1 MLKWLGIKEPVK
13 RIAPTELVHL
23 ETRKMY
29 QDFNYEMENGWW
41 YHIEFESDPLTKADL
56 RRFREYEA
64 ATSRTYGV
72 EVLTCVIC
80 TANRKH
86 ILTEITEG
94 INTYRVKLIQMKK
107 KDGDKI
113 LRKIQKKKKL
123 KRKDLIP
130 VLLSRADLEKIKEE
144 VKMTILGEMLR
155 DDFMEE
161 GRQETQERYNRLILC
176 LDKDGKTSLIVK
188 AASDPQLLEK
198 LFQEYGI

>member
-1 MLKWLGIKEPVK
+1 MYNDFTDTVSAGPKGGRLKETKCQESSKPLG
-13 RIAPTELVHL
+13 
-23 ETRKMY
+23 
-29 QDFNYEMENGWW
+29 Q
-41 YHIEFESDPLTKADL
+41 
-56 RRFREYEA
+56 
-64 ATSRTYGV
+64 V
-72 EVLTCVIC
+72 EDEIMKTGAQFVGEE
-80 TANRKH
+80 
-86 ILTEITEG
+86 IL
-94 INTYRVKLIQMKK
+94 K
-107 KDGDKI
+107 
-113 LRKIQKKKKL
+113 KIQKKKKL

-130 VLLSRADLEKIKEE
+130 VLLSPLMGGKSEIKTRILEGIKAVNREDKLISIEEAKKMEAMLYALANKLLSRADLEKIKEE

>member
-1 MLKWLGIKEPVK
+1 
-13 RIAPTELVHL
+13 
-23 ETRKMY
+23 
-29 QDFNYEMENGWW
+29 
-41 YHIEFESDPLTKADL
+41 
-56 RRFREYEA
+56 
-64 ATSRTYGV
+64 
-72 EVLTCVIC
+72 
-80 TANRKH
+80 
-86 ILTEITEG
+86 
-94 INTYRVKLIQMKK
+94 MKK

-130 VLLSRADLEKIKEE
+130 VLLSPLMSGKSEIKTRILEGIKAVNREDKLISIEEAKKMEAMLYALANKLLSRADLEKIKEE
-144 VKMTILGEMLR
+144 VKMTILGQMLR
-155 DDFMEE
+155 DDFIEEGRIEGRQE